1 MILDTEYAGMLGSSL
16 NVYAKERPNIPPA
29 KRRVKEIEIPGRDGK
44 VDKYDGGYEPTE
56 ITMKFNFKDKDEDKL
71 NARWRKIQRW
81 LSTKNSKLIFSDDP
95 EVFYRIRRVDLGEM
109 ERTSA
114 RIGNFTAVFV
124 TDDGLAY
131 AQEGTKEYLPEE
143 VKKNIYGL
151 SHPVYKITGEGNC
164 VLKVNGNKMSANVH
178 KNMIIDT
185 ERILAYNEA
194 KELQNAMVA
203 GKYDDLYL
211 MQGDNEIEI
220 SPGFEL
226 KVIPNWR
233 YTL

>member
-1 MILDTEYAGMLGSSL
+1 MQTGIYAGMLGSSL

-114 RIGNFTAVFV
+114 RDILLEPSSHVAMYVG
-124 TDDGLAY
+124 DGQLAEFS
-131 AQEGTKEYLPEE
+131 QNENG
-143 VKKNIYGL
+143 G
-151 SHPVYKITGEGNC
+151 ITGGQTGDQTGREGYVHAYYDFPWVY
-164 VLKVNGNKMSANVH
+164 VLRWPEGINKLTLVRW
-178 KNMIIDT
+178 I
-185 ERILAYNEA
+185 
-194 KELQNAMVA
+194 
-203 GKYDDLYL
+203 
-211 MQGDNEIEI
+211 
-220 SPGFEL
+220 PG
-226 KVIPNWR
+226 
-233 YTL
+233 